1 MKPGGAAGSAS
12 NGGEHYRFDRIEVDV
27 PAHTLSRDAQPQAL
41 EPKAFAVLIALLR
54 RPGELLGREE
64 LLDEV
69 WGHRHV
75 TPGVLTRAVAQLR
88 SVLEDDVQQPRYI
101 QTQHALGYRFI
112 GELEAEAG
120 PELEPGPGPE
130 IVVPIRVQTSADSGI
145 MAVETAAAVIPPVA
159 HEPIVVPGALPYA
172 GNERRDAH
180 RALHLHWQ
188 WPAIGVVLVAVLLV
202 VVWGMYQRYLAAPA
216 RPTEPSIAVLPFTTL
231 SDDRSDRY
239 FAEGLSTEMLNAL
252 TGVQG
257 LKVAA
262 WRPTEAIDRKLDM
275 KQLGRML
282 GVATVLEATVRREG
296 SRLRIDARLS
306 DTTSGYT
313 LWSQSYD
320 RDTTAVFDTQ
330 SEIAREVARSLVGI
344 LPDAGEGLRKR
355 LTPTRNVAAFDAY
368 LMGLQ
373 QLLQPQGVDAGKNA
387 EEFFRKALAQDSGFA
402 RAQAELCRLELW
414 SFESNRNPDAFDNA
428 RLACLKAENMDRSL
442 GEVGLALGD
451 LYRVKGDSMK
461 AMRYYDGLV
470 DDPAMRSSAL
480 VGKAQVYVD
489 QEQPELAM
497 EQFRLALEASPGD
510 AQVYAEMGYQ
520 QFRIGKI
527 RDALA
532 SYRKVVALR
541 PDKSAYWSTYG
552 GLLVA
557 AGDNAAAM
565 DALKRSLAIEPNES
579 SLSNLGTLRYQS
591 GDYAGAAEMY
601 RQATELNPSDFF
613 YRGWLGDAL
622 WADPRTRVQ
631 AHAAFE
637 QAASMAER
645 FVDIKPDDAKALASL
660 GWYRAN
666 LDERKPALD
675 RVNRSEALSQ
685 EPGEVAMIN
694 AGTFT
699 LLGDLDQAR
708 KRIAAARAAGIPE
721 VRITTNAVFRQAQL
735 VPATNSRDRAQAF
748 TRRAPEAHLT
758 GE

>member
-1 MKPGGAAGSAS
+1 MAMKPGGTAGSTS
-12 NGGEHYRFDRIEVDV
+12 NGGEHYRFGHIAVDV
-27 PAHTLSRDAQPQAL
+27 SAHTLSRDGQPQAL
-41 EPKAFAVLIALLR
+41 EPKAFAVLLALLR
-54 RPGELLGREE
+54 RPGELLGRDE

-75 TPGVLTRAVAQLR
+75 TPGVLTRAIAQLR
-88 SVLEDDVQQPRYI
+88 SALEDDVQQPRYI

-112 GELEAEAG
+112 GELESQAELD
-120 PELEPGPGPE
+120 PEPQ
-130 IVVPIRVQTSADSGI
+130 IAAPIPMPTPTPADSGI
-145 MAVETAAAVIPPVA
+145 AVAVAAAVVVPPVVA
-159 HEPIVVPGALPYA
+159 RETEIAPDVLPYA
-172 GNERRDAH
+172 GDERRDPH
-180 RALHLHWQ
+180 RALHVHWQ
-188 WPAIGVVLVAVLLV
+188 WPAIGVVLAVVMVAMA
-202 VVWGMYQRYLAAPA
+202 WGVYQRYFAVPA
-216 RPTEPSIAVLPFTTL
+216 RPAEPSIAVLPFTTL

-252 TGVQG
+252 AGVQG

-262 WRPTEAIDRKLDM
+262 WRPAEAIDRKLDM
-275 KQLGRML
+275 QQLGRML
-282 GVATVLEATVRREG
+282 GVATVLDATVRREG

-313 LWSQSYD
+313 LWSRSYD
-320 RDTTAVFDTQ
+320 RDATAVFDTQ
-330 SEIAREVARSLVGI
+330 SEIASEVARSLVGV

-373 QLLQPQGVDAGKNA
+373 QLLQPQGADASKKA
-387 EEFFRKALAQDSGFA
+387 EGFFRKALAQDSGFA

-428 RLACLKAENMDRSL
+428 RLACLKAANMDRSL

-461 AMRYYDGLV
+461 AMRYYDDLL
-470 DDPAMRSSAL
+470 DDPAMRASAL
-480 VGKAQVYVD
+480 VGRAQVYVD
-489 QEQPELAM
+489 QEQPGLAM
-497 EQFRLALEASPGD
+497 EQFQQALEASPGD

-520 QFRIGKI
+520 QFRIGKT

-565 DALKRSLAIEPNES
+565 EALKRSLAIEPNES
-579 SLSNLGTLRYQS
+579 SLSNLGTLKYQS

-601 RQATELNPSDFF
+601 RQATDLNPSDFF
-613 YRGWLGDAL
+613 YWGWLGDAL
-622 WADPRTRVQ
+622 WADPSTRAQ
-631 AHAAFE
+631 SRKAFE
-637 QAASMAER
+637 QATSLAQR
-645 FVDIKPDDAKALASL
+645 FVAIKSDDAKALASL
-660 GWYRAN
+660 GWYRAA
-666 LDERKPALD
+666 LDEREPALEM
-675 RVNRSEALSQ
+675 VERSEKLSQ

-694 AGTFT
+694 AQTFS

-708 KRIAAARAAGIPE
+708 LRIKAAHAAGIPE
-721 VRITTNAVFRQAQL
+721 IRISTNAVFRHAQL
-735 VPATNSRDRAQAF
+735 IPAT
-748 TRRAPEAHLT
+748 E
-758 GE
+758 